1 MKPLRVISLGAGVQS
16 TAMLLLALD
25 GEIEADAAVFA
36 DTGWEPAAVYTHLEQ
51 VTALAA
57 MRGLPVYHVQSGNIR
72 DTERQKAFY
81 DAPYFLLSDCDRCGG
96 VGRYRG
102 DLVLHDPCE
111 KCNGTGKTHGMAR
124 RQCTHQLKLL
134 PIRRK
139 VRELMLERG
148 IKGTPEGSVEQLI
161 GISLDEYQRMRTSDV
176 KFVVNR
182 YPLIEREW
190 TRHDCKLYLER
201 QGVNAPRSAC
211 IGCPYHSGRE
221 WREMQ
226 RDRPEEFAD
235 AVAFELEIQHSEA
248 GLRGKPY
255 LHASRVPLSEVDF
268 SDAEDRGQES
278 MFDDECSGLCGV

>member
-1 MKPLRVISLGAGVQS
+1 MTPLRVISLGAGVQS

-36 DTGWEPAAVYTHLEQ
+36 DTGWEPAAVYDHLQ
-51 VTALAA
+51 QITALAA
-57 MRGLPVYHVQSGNIR
+57 MKGLPVYQVQAGNIR

-81 DAPYFLLSDCDRCGG
+81 DAPYFLLNEDGS
-96 VGRYRG
+96 
-102 DLVLHDPCE
+102 
-111 KCNGTGKTHGMAR
+111 HGMAR

-139 VRELMLERG
+139 VRELLIERG
-148 IKGTPEGSVEQLI
+148 VKGTPEGSVEQLI

-190 TRHDCKLYLER
+190 TRHDCKLYLQR
-201 QGVNAPRSAC
+201 QGVDAPRSAC

-226 RDRPEEFAD
+226 RDRPDEFAD
-235 AVAFELEIQHSEA
+235 AVAFELEIQRSEA
-248 GLRGKPY
+248 GLRGKPF
-255 LHASRVPLSEVDF
+255 LHASRVPLSDVDF
-268 SDAEDRGQES
+268 SDIEDHGQAS